1 MDWRKILLVLAG
13 VEIFGVGLVYLIAPQ
28 VMAASNGMELRGV
41 NEWHAMR
48 AAYGGVFVAF
58 GALFGAGAF
67 SAALRRPA
75 LVAVATFMG
84 GFALG
89 RIASIAVDGAPA
101 PAFYGAL
108 ASEIIFSA
116 GALIALSKREG

>member
-1 MDWRKILLVLAG
+1 MNWRKILLVLAG
-13 VEIFGVGLVYLIAPQ
+13 LEICGVGLVYLIAPQ

-41 NEWHAMR
+41 NDWHATR

-58 GALFGAGAF
+58 GALFGMGAF
-67 SAALRRPA
+67 AAALRRPA

-89 RIASIAVDGAPA
+89 RIASIVVDGLPA
-101 PAFYGAL
+101 PAFLGAL
-108 ASEIIFSA
+108 ASEIVFGA
-116 GALIALSKREG
+116 GALVALSKGEA

>member
-1 MDWRKILLVLAG
+1 MDWKKILLALAAL
-13 VEIFGVGLVYLIAPQ
+13 EIFGVGLVYLIAPQ
-28 VMAASNGMELRGV
+28 VMAASNGMELRTI
-41 NEWHAMR
+41 NDWHAMR

-67 SAALRRPA
+67 STAFRRPA
-75 LVAVATFMG
+75 LIAAAVFMG

-89 RIASIAVDGAPA
+89 RIASILVDGAPA

-108 ASEIIFSA
+108 ASEIVFGF
-116 GALIALSKREG
+116 GAMFALSKDKA